1 MPVTLPPSSQGTQV
15 VGGHLANDLED
26 ADDTPEVA
34 NVEHRQLKL
43 DVAIVTSAV
52 GQALSTCLT
61 HSILGTGALVQR
73 RLASRD
79 MSHDTRLMHH

>member
-1 MPVTLPPSSQGTQV
+1 M

-52 GQALSTCLT
+52 GQALPTCLT
-61 HSILGTGALVQR
+61 HSILGAGALVQR
-73 RLASRD
+73 RLASHDMLRD
-79 MSHDTRLMHH
+79 T